1 MEKIHCP
8 FHAEKTESCV
18 IYETN
23 YHCYGCGAHG
33 PLSDLGR
40 APTAAPKER
49 YKEDLDA
56 RRKEIEA
63 LPRSTHRGFVFPYN
77 HRGYFITWPD
87 CSYYKQRL
95 FDPKDGESKYKC
107 PAGQPQPLFWAR
119 RGAGRILALVEGE
132 LNSMSMAEAFP
143 EWDVC
148 SPGSASDFKTERF
161 RKFLLTIARSY
172 CTVIVQTD
180 RDGAGTEA
188 AIHTKGLLLNKVP
201 NIPIVLMARDASE
214 IYCAHGK
221 DKLREEV
228 ERHLLPMQKES
239 D

>member
-1 MEKIHCP
+1 MRIHCVR
-8 FHAEKTESCV
+8 HQESTPSLV
-18 IYETN
+18 IYDT
-23 YHCYGCGAHG
+23 YAYCYGGCGRIE
-33 PLSDLGR
+33 LSELGR
-40 APTAAPKER
+40 VAESAPKER

-95 FDPKDGESKYKC
+95 FDPKEGESKYKC
-107 PAGQPQPLFWAR
+107 PAGQPQPPFWAR
-119 RGAGRILALVEGE
+119 RGAGRILTLVEGE

-148 SPGSASDFKTERF
+148 SPGSASDFKTEKF

-214 IYCAHGK
+214 IYCADGK